1 MPYPRQRGGLSL
13 PGAALTLTL
22 MNPLDEIRNREF
34 ARLKR
39 ENTELAA
46 RIAELEGRNLIPEE
60 RLVLQVLNAARDY
73 VTAEAVA
80 QALKLEVQRAEWLLG
95 RLVRSEH
102 VTETSYAP
110 AQFIIRQKGKDV
122 LYNPS
127 V

>member
-1 MPYPRQRGGLSL
+1 
-13 PGAALTLTL
+13 
-22 MNPLDEIRNREF
+22 MNPLEEIRNREF
-34 ARLKR
+34 ARLRR

-46 RIAELEGRNLIPEE
+46 RVAELEGRNLIPEE

-73 VTAEAVA
+73 ITADAVA
-80 QALKLEVQRAEWLLG
+80 QALKLEVQRADWLLG

-102 VTETSYAP
+102 ITETSYAP
-110 AQFIIRQKGKDV
+110 AQFMIRQKGKDV